1 MAKRKKKAV
10 QKRSVSKPESSQ
22 SRLFTYSLPVHF
34 TFQFTFRESEILD
47 PDADEPEISEDAIT
61 ELEEEL
67 TEHLGQNYA
76 IERVT
81 VLDDALESTFLG
93 KSPES

>member
-10 QKRSVSKPESSQ
+10 QKRSVPKLKSAQP
-22 SRLFTYSLPVHF
+22 RLFTYSLPVYF
-34 TFQFTFRESEILD
+34 TVQFTFRESEILD
-47 PDADEPEISEDAIT
+47 PDGDQPEISEDAIT
-61 ELEEEL
+61 ELEDEL